1 MKIKNSL
8 KRPVIIALA
17 GASMLA
23 GGVMASASGS
33 GDDADIRVWVP
44 RSGDVAGVETR
55 GFLLDF
61 AVRFKGDLASTG
73 ASLELTGPAAHN
85 NTAPL
90 PGSFGVGANA
100 DHFPGL
106 VVLLSSTKIG
116 AGPGQN
122 LANEFNITGVTDREG
137 NKETEIWATWII
149 GAKGAFAFQ
158 RSAEHPEPYENS
170 RLFATVVKGTAPDVV
185 TDENGDGR
193 LDEKDLEAMGFD
205 VIGNNR
211 SVDFKISRLP

>member
-1 MKIKNSL
+1 MPRIPSRRTVL
-8 KRPVIIALA
+8 ALA
-17 GASMLA
+17 ATAALGG
-23 GGVMASASGS
+23 GGVVAAMAAGPS
-33 GDDADIRVWVP
+33 DDADIKVWVP

-55 GFLLDF
+55 GFVLDF
-61 AVRFKGDLASTG
+61 SVRFKGDLASTG

-90 PGSFGVGANA
+90 PGSFGVGANK

-116 AGPGQN
+116 VGAGQN
-122 LANEFNITGVTDREG
+122 LANEFNINGVTNRKG
-137 NKETEIWATWII
+137 NRETEIWATWII
-149 GAKGAFAFQ
+149 GAKGAFAFT
-158 RSAEHPEPYENS
+158 RSDEHPAAYENS
-170 RLFATVVKGTAPDVV
+170 KLFVTVVKGTAPDVV

-193 LDEKDLEAMGFD
+193 LDQQDLQAMGYD

-211 SVDFKISRLP
+211 SVDFKISRLG

>member
-1 MKIKNSL
+1 MKRISPRKS
-8 KRPVIIALA
+8 VAL
-17 GASMLA
+17 LA
-23 GGVMASASGS
+23 ATAALGGGGVVAATAATQSH
-33 GDDADIRVWVP
+33 DADVRVWVP
-44 RSGDVAGVETR
+44 RSGDVAGIETR

-61 AVRFKGDLASTG
+61 AVKFDGDLASTG

-122 LANEFNITGVTDREG
+122 LANEFNITGVTNRKGDR
-137 NKETEIWATWII
+137 ETEIWATWLI
-149 GAKGAFAFQ
+149 GAKGAFAST
-158 RSAEHPEPYENS
+158 RSDAHPETFERS
-170 RLFATVVKGTAPDVV
+170 KLFVTVVDGTAPDVV

-193 LDEKDLEAMGFD
+193 LDQKDLAAMGFD

-211 SVDFKISRLP
+211 TVDFKISRLP